1 MTDDTITI
9 PRAEYEGMLDRLQ
22 DLEDIAAGNARRH
35 ESRLSADG
43 VDLLADGAHPVT
55 VWRKE
60 RGLSQRAL
68 GQAAG
73 VSSPMLNEI
82 EKRKRE
88 PSITT
93 LKALALALDVE
104 PGDLIE
110 D

>member
-9 PRAEYEGMLDRLQ
+9 PRAEYEGLLDRLQ
-22 DLEDIAAGNARRH
+22 DLEDIAAGNARRS
-35 ESRLSADG
+35 EPRLSADN
-43 VDLLADGAHPVT
+43 VDRLLDGDHPVT
-55 VWRKE
+55 VWRVE

-68 GQAAG
+68 GRAAG
-73 VSSPMLNEI
+73 ISSPMLNEI

-88 PSITT
+88 PSIAT
-93 LKALALALDVE
+93 LKALAKALDVE